1 MGGNGPLVILDDADL
16 EAAADATL
24 VSAVLCAGQ
33 SCTAGERFLVHE
45 DVYDAFL
52 DELNAAIARSIQ
64 LGDPFDPDTTL
75 GPLNN
80 EPTAQKMDRHVSD
93 ALERGAELV
102 GGGARAEGF
111 PTRLYYQPTVLR
123 GVTEEMEVARE
134 ETFGPVEPITT
145 VRNESEALQAIN
157 SSPYGLLT
165 AVLTRDL
172 ARGLRFAESTRAG

>member
-1 MGGNGPLVILDDADL
+1 MVILDDADL

-24 VSAVLCAGQ
+24 VSAFLCAGQ

-93 ALERGAELV
+93 ALERG
-102 GGGARAEGF
+102 
-111 PTRLYYQPTVLR
+111 P
-123 GVTEEMEVARE
+123 
-134 ETFGPVEPITT
+134 
-145 VRNESEALQAIN
+145 N
-157 SSPYGLLT
+157 SSA
-165 AVLTRDL
+165 AVP
-172 ARGLRFAESTRAG
+172 GLRVSRPGFTTSRPC